1 MKRLDVHYDH
11 EFGMYVTGRRSKN
24 DQPRLVPIWKY
35 PDAAAI
41 MKEFEDPNPK
51 STYWFRRDIFVSP
64 QVYNRNIK
72 VLANIAGVT
81 REVTNKIARHTGMT
95 LMARV
100 GLEFPVLK
108 KIAGQKMKD
117 VAGAYI
123 KLGLREIIDATNLAD
138 FDKLG
143 I

>member
-1 MKRLDVHYDH
+1 MRRSDIHYDH

-35 PDAAAI
+35 PDAPAI
-41 MKEFEDPNPK
+41 MKEFEDPNPQ
-51 STYWFRRDIFVSP
+51 STYWFRRDIFVSA

-72 VLANIAGVT
+72 MIADIAGIH

-95 LMARV
+95 LMARA
-100 GLEFPVLK
+100 GLKFPALK
-108 KIAGQKMKD
+108 KIVGQKMTD
-117 VAGAYI
+117 VASVYI
-123 KLGLREIIDATNLAD
+123 KMELREIIDATSLAD
-138 FDKLG
+138 FEKLG

>member
-1 MKRLDVHYDH
+1 
-11 EFGMYVTGRRSKN
+11 
-24 DQPRLVPIWKY
+24 
-35 PDAAAI
+35 
-41 MKEFEDPNPK
+41 MKEFEDPDPK
-51 STYWFRRDIFVSP
+51 STYWFRRDIFVNA

-72 VLANIAGVT
+72 VIADIAGVN
-81 REVTNKIARHTGMT
+81 REATNKIARHTGMT

-117 VAGAYI
+117 VAGVYI
-123 KLGLREIIDATNLAD
+123 KLGLREVIDATSLTD